1 MAINI
6 ALFPYLSFAEV
17 CHLTHLF
24 LCYISF
30 IMVVLSEMSRVL
42 NDSLTY
48 IPEKLRDKESYKF
61 FCDLI
66 DFVINNQYLSE
77 IDKTEFQFDIE
88 SDHFD
93 MSFLMRLLGESDFS
107 VFDKN
112 FLNNRSYA
120 YLMSTIED
128 MKGSIQGLSF
138 ALALLGVKVK
148 VYQWWEIN
156 NLIDQGDSS
165 WGNEYYP
172 EFAVV
177 LDLRLEDISEP
188 LTGEYEKK
196 LKEFAKKLMW
206 ACIQLFELRIFV
218 AFNDVIGTPQ
228 DIFNDLVDSFYLDE
242 ISKARFYTEHVLEIL
257 DYFYDSATV
266 SASVLVIGE
275 FYIGSKDAI
284 ISGVIDGHVVRDVYE
299 YDVLD
304 SRSEALL
311 TPDSSFDF
319 VLDSDVFL
327 DDAILPWDLCVWNL
341 EHESFVSLV
350 ASPVGDATLS
360 LDLGFDDM
368 LSRCVDSFTE
378 VGFDYAYISIVS
390 SDVCIDVISS
400 EFDLGFVDEISSF
413 RGVQVGHFVIG
424 QGEAIIGEH
433 KSGASISE
441 FFSFIV
447 DSAAPDKPVDLMG
460 SAGFNFIDLSWG

>member
-1 MAINI
+1 
-6 ALFPYLSFAEV
+6 
-17 CHLTHLF
+17 
-24 LCYISF
+24 
-30 IMVVLSEMSRVL
+30 MVVLSEMSRVL

-93 MSFLMRLLGESDFS
+93 MSFLMSLLGESDFS
-107 VFDKN
+107 IFDKN

-156 NLIDQGDSS
+156 SLIDQGDSS

-206 ACIQLFELRIFV
+206 VCIQLFELRIFV
-218 AFNDVIGTPQ
+218 AFNDSIGTPQ
-228 DIFNDLVDSFYLDE
+228 DIFNEIVDSFYLDE
-242 ISKARFYTEHVLEIL
+242 VSKARFYTEHVLEIF
-257 DYFYDSATV
+257 DYFFDSATV
-266 SASVLVIGE
+266 SASVLIIGE

-299 YDVLD
+299 YNVLD

-311 TPDSSFDF
+311 PPDSSFDF
-319 VLDSDVFL
+319 VLDSDIFL
-327 DDAILPWDLCVWNL
+327 DDAPLPWDLCIWNL
-341 EHESFVSLV
+341 DHESFMSLV
-350 ASPVGDATLS
+350 ASPVDIISSS
-360 LDLGFDDM
+360 LGFDFDDM

-378 VGFDYAYISIVS
+378 VSFDYAYISIVS
-390 SDVCIDVISS
+390 SSVCVDVLSS
-400 EFDLGFVDEISSF
+400 AFDLGFIDEIGSF

-424 QGEAIIGEH
+424 QGEAIIGEY

-441 FFSFIV
+441 FFSFSI
-447 DSAAPDKPVDLMG
+447 DSVAPSKPADLTG
-460 SAGFNFIDLSWG
+460 SSGFDFIDLSWS